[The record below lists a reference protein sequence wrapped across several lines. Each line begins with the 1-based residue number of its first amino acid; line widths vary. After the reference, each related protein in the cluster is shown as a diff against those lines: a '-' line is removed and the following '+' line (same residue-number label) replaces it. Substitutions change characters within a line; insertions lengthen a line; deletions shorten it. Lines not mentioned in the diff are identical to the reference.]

1 MIIPVDTLKVVNKGY
16 ALQKLYSLMFDLA
29 SNHRD
34 GNYLIDEAPK
44 VYTDS
49 RNVERGIRVV

>member
-1 MIIPVDTLKVVNKGY
+1 MVNKGY

-34 GNYLIDEAPK
+34 GNYLIDEALK